1 MTIRVTSIMVDDQDK
16 AFEFYT
22 KILGFVKKREIP
34 LDDGRW
40 LTVVSN
46 EDKDGVELLLAPL
59 GFEPSI
65 LYQKALFEAGIPAIT
80 FNVEDIDKEY
90 ARLTQLGV
98 AFSMEPTQ
106 MGISKLAVFSDTCGN
121 KVQLVQVL

>member
-1 MTIRVTSIMVDDQDK
+1 MVDDQDK
-16 AFEFYT
+16 ALEFYT
-22 KILGFVKKREIP
+22 KVLGFAKKREIP
-34 LDDGRW
+34 LEEGRW
-40 LTVVSN
+40 LTIVSN

-59 GFEPSI
+59 GFSPSI
-65 LYQKALFEAGIPAIT
+65 VYQKALFEAGIPAIT

-98 AFSMEPTQ
+98 EFSIGPTQ
-106 MGISKLAVFSDTCGN
+106 MGISKLAVFNDTCGN